1 MTLAALVCCVMTTA
15 VFTACGDEDTPTTYR
30 YQVAL
35 DKRSSQYVDQ
45 ILYNA
50 TEEKEV
56 LDALNQAIKY
66 DGTVYTHYS
75 EKQDDLM
82 KAACEAVKKAYA
94 DKVPNSI
101 YMKFDLYRIDSEA
114 GQSEMAEI
122 IGSYELGQ
130 ALTKPYV
137 TYSIVTNHDEAYKAL
152 KTKQA
157 SLDTKVYEATFNT
170 LKTLVGLHT
179 VVTDTLSSGAIST
192 KYYDQHSVFE
202 DHFMYGVRLSSL
214 TIINKKLDFKKQSGL
229 SGNSQTGHLLFIVF
243 LVHEVFLFLRSV
255 FLDNQVVD
263 DEVLALHGVLAH
275 VVLQEFLHLVGL
287 MERDLFQADVR
298 TDEACKLL
306 R

>member
-1 MTLAALVCCVMTTA
+1 MRKFLMKLAALVCCVMTTT

-45 ILYNA
+45 VLYNA

-66 DGTVYTHYS
+66 DGTVYTRYS

-114 GQSEMAEI
+114 GQSEMAEV

-192 KYYDQHSVFE
+192 KYSDQHSVFE
-202 DHFMYGVRLSSL
+202 DHFKDMFGNLYLDSENGSN
-214 TIINKKLDFKKQSGL
+214 TIISYCDSVADSHANDTLTVEAVVAIQKT
-229 SGNSQTGHLLFIVF
+229 NF
-243 LVHEVFLFLRSV
+243 LTNEC
-255 FLDNQVVD
+255 
-263 DEVLALHGVLAH
+263 
-275 VVLQEFLHLVGL
+275 
-287 MERDLFQADVR
+287 ADVWR
-298 TDEACKLL
+298 KTFQSNYHK
-306 R
+306 

>member
-1 MTLAALVCCVMTTA
+1 MRKFLMTLAALVCCVMTTT

-45 ILYNA
+45 VLYSA

-202 DHFMYGVRLSSL
+202 DHFKDMFGNLYLDSENGSN
-214 TIINKKLDFKKQSGL
+214 TIISYCDSVADSHANDTLTVEAVVAIQKT
-229 SGNSQTGHLLFIVF
+229 NF
-243 LVHEVFLFLRSV
+243 LTNEC
-255 FLDNQVVD
+255 
-263 DEVLALHGVLAH
+263 
-275 VVLQEFLHLVGL
+275 
-287 MERDLFQADVR
+287 ADVWR
-298 TDEACKLL
+298 KTFQSNYHK
-306 R
+306 

>member
-1 MTLAALVCCVMTTA
+1 MKKFLMTLAALLCCVMTTT

-45 ILYNA
+45 VLYNA
-50 TEEKEV
+50 TAEKDV

-202 DHFMYGVRLSSL
+202 DHFKDMFGNLYLDSENGSN
-214 TIINKKLDFKKQSGL
+214 TIISYCDSVADSHANDTLTVEAVVAIQKT
-229 SGNSQTGHLLFIVF
+229 NF
-243 LVHEVFLFLRSV
+243 LTNEC
-255 FLDNQVVD
+255 
-263 DEVLALHGVLAH
+263 
-275 VVLQEFLHLVGL
+275 
-287 MERDLFQADVR
+287 ADVWR
-298 TDEACKLL
+298 KTFQSNYHK
-306 R
+306 

>member
-1 MTLAALVCCVMTTA
+1 MKKFLMTLAALLCCVMTTA

-45 ILYNA
+45 VLYNA

-82 KAACEAVKKAYA
+82 KAACEAVKKEYA

-192 KYYDQHSVFE
+192 KYYDLHSVFE
-202 DHFMYGVRLSSL
+202 DHFKDMFGNLYLDSENGSN
-214 TIINKKLDFKKQSGL
+214 TIISYCDSVADSHANDTLTVEAVVAIQKT
-229 SGNSQTGHLLFIVF
+229 NF
-243 LVHEVFLFLRSV
+243 LTNEC
-255 FLDNQVVD
+255 
-263 DEVLALHGVLAH
+263 
-275 VVLQEFLHLVGL
+275 
-287 MERDLFQADVR
+287 ADVWR
-298 TDEACKLL
+298 KTFQSNYHK
-306 R
+306 

>member
-1 MTLAALVCCVMTTA
+1 MRKFLMTLAALLCCVMTTA

-50 TEEKEV
+50 TEEKDV

-202 DHFMYGVRLSSL
+202 DHFKDMFGNLYLDSENGSN
-214 TIINKKLDFKKQSGL
+214 TIISYCDSVADSHANDTLTVEAVVAIQKT
-229 SGNSQTGHLLFIVF
+229 NF
-243 LVHEVFLFLRSV
+243 LTNEC
-255 FLDNQVVD
+255 
-263 DEVLALHGVLAH
+263 
-275 VVLQEFLHLVGL
+275 
-287 MERDLFQADVR
+287 ADVWR
-298 TDEACKLL
+298 KTFQSNYHK
-306 R
+306 

>member
-1 MTLAALVCCVMTTA
+1 MKKFLMTLAALVCCVMTTA

-30 YQVAL
+30 YQIAL

-45 ILYNA
+45 VLYNA

-101 YMKFDLYRIDSEA
+101 YMKFDLYRIDSET

-192 KYYDQHSVFE
+192 KYYDLHSVFE
-202 DHFMYGVRLSSL
+202 DHFKDMFGNLYLDSENGSN
-214 TIINKKLDFKKQSGL
+214 TIISYCDSVADSHANDTLTVEAVVAIQKT
-229 SGNSQTGHLLFIVF
+229 NF
-243 LVHEVFLFLRSV
+243 LTNEC
-255 FLDNQVVD
+255 
-263 DEVLALHGVLAH
+263 
-275 VVLQEFLHLVGL
+275 
-287 MERDLFQADVR
+287 ADVWR
-298 TDEACKLL
+298 KTFQSNYHK
-306 R
+306 

>member
-1 MTLAALVCCVMTTA
+1 MKKFLMTLAALLCCVMTTA

-45 ILYNA
+45 VLYNA

-114 GQSEMAEI
+114 GQSEMAEVI
-122 IGSYELGQ
+122 DSYELGQ

-192 KYYDQHSVFE
+192 KYYDLHSVFE
-202 DHFMYGVRLSSL
+202 DHFKDMFGNLYLDSENGSN
-214 TIINKKLDFKKQSGL
+214 TIISYCDSVADSHANDTLTVEAVVAIQKT
-229 SGNSQTGHLLFIVF
+229 NF
-243 LVHEVFLFLRSV
+243 LTNEC
-255 FLDNQVVD
+255 
-263 DEVLALHGVLAH
+263 
-275 VVLQEFLHLVGL
+275 
-287 MERDLFQADVR
+287 ADVWR
-298 TDEACKLL
+298 KTFQSNYHK
-306 R
+306 

>member
-1 MTLAALVCCVMTTA
+1 MRKFLMTLAALVCCVMTTA

-45 ILYNA
+45 VLYNA

-66 DGTVYTHYS
+66 DGTAYTHYS

-192 KYYDQHSVFE
+192 KYYDLHSVFE
-202 DHFMYGVRLSSL
+202 DHFKDMFGNLYLDSENGSN
-214 TIINKKLDFKKQSGL
+214 TIISYCDSVADSHANDTLTVEAVVAIQKT
-229 SGNSQTGHLLFIVF
+229 NF
-243 LVHEVFLFLRSV
+243 LTNEC
-255 FLDNQVVD
+255 
-263 DEVLALHGVLAH
+263 
-275 VVLQEFLHLVGL
+275 
-287 MERDLFQADVR
+287 ADVWR
-298 TDEACKLL
+298 KTFQSNYHK
-306 R
+306 

>member
-1 MTLAALVCCVMTTA
+1 MKKFLMTLAALLCCVMTTA

-30 YQVAL
+30 YQIAL
-35 DKRSSQYVDQ
+35 DKRSSQFVDQ

-82 KAACEAVKKAYA
+82 KAACEAVKKAYV

-202 DHFMYGVRLSSL
+202 DHFKDMFGNLYLDSENGSN
-214 TIINKKLDFKKQSGL
+214 TIISYCDSVADSHANDTLTVEAVVAIQKT
-229 SGNSQTGHLLFIVF
+229 NF
-243 LVHEVFLFLRSV
+243 LTNEC
-255 FLDNQVVD
+255 
-263 DEVLALHGVLAH
+263 
-275 VVLQEFLHLVGL
+275 
-287 MERDLFQADVR
+287 ADVWR
-298 TDEACKLL
+298 KTFQSNYHK
-306 R
+306 

>member
-1 MTLAALVCCVMTTA
+1 MRKFLMTLAALVCCVMTTA

-45 ILYNA
+45 VLYNA

-101 YMKFDLYRIDSEA
+101 YMKFDLYRIDSET

-192 KYYDQHSVFE
+192 KYYDLHSVFE
-202 DHFMYGVRLSSL
+202 DHFKDMFGNLYLDSENGSN
-214 TIINKKLDFKKQSGL
+214 TIISYCDSVADSHANDTLTVEAVVAIQKT
-229 SGNSQTGHLLFIVF
+229 NF
-243 LVHEVFLFLRSV
+243 LTNEC
-255 FLDNQVVD
+255 
-263 DEVLALHGVLAH
+263 
-275 VVLQEFLHLVGL
+275 
-287 MERDLFQADVR
+287 ADVWR
-298 TDEACKLL
+298 KTFQSNYHK
-306 R
+306 

>member
-1 MTLAALVCCVMTTA
+1 MKKFLMTLAALVCCVMTTA

-45 ILYNA
+45 VLYNA

-202 DHFMYGVRLSSL
+202 DHFKDMFGKLYLDSENGSN
-214 TIINKKLDFKKQSGL
+214 TIISYCDSVADSHANDTLTVEAVVAIQKT
-229 SGNSQTGHLLFIVF
+229 NF
-243 LVHEVFLFLRSV
+243 LTNEC
-255 FLDNQVVD
+255 
-263 DEVLALHGVLAH
+263 
-275 VVLQEFLHLVGL
+275 
-287 MERDLFQADVR
+287 ADVWR
-298 TDEACKLL
+298 KTFQSNYHK
-306 R
+306 

>member
-1 MTLAALVCCVMTTA
+1 MRKFLMTLAAFVCCVMTTA

-30 YQVAL
+30 YQIAL
-35 DKRSSQYVDQ
+35 DKRSSQFVDQ

-202 DHFMYGVRLSSL
+202 DHFKDMFGNLYLDSENGSN
-214 TIINKKLDFKKQSGL
+214 TIISYCDSVADSHANDTLTVEAVVAIQKT
-229 SGNSQTGHLLFIVF
+229 NF
-243 LVHEVFLFLRSV
+243 LTNEC
-255 FLDNQVVD
+255 
-263 DEVLALHGVLAH
+263 
-275 VVLQEFLHLVGL
+275 
-287 MERDLFQADVR
+287 ADVWR
-298 TDEACKLL
+298 KTFQSNYHK
-306 R
+306 

>member
-1 MTLAALVCCVMTTA
+1 MKKFLMTLAALVCCVMTTA

-30 YQVAL
+30 YQIAL

-45 ILYNA
+45 VLYNA
-50 TEEKEV
+50 MEEKEV

-192 KYYDQHSVFE
+192 KYYDLHSVFE
-202 DHFMYGVRLSSL
+202 DHFKDMFGNLYLDSENGSN
-214 TIINKKLDFKKQSGL
+214 TIISYCDSVADSHANDTLTVEAVVAIQKT
-229 SGNSQTGHLLFIVF
+229 NF
-243 LVHEVFLFLRSV
+243 LTNEC
-255 FLDNQVVD
+255 
-263 DEVLALHGVLAH
+263 
-275 VVLQEFLHLVGL
+275 
-287 MERDLFQADVR
+287 ADVWR
-298 TDEACKLL
+298 KTFLSNYHK
-306 R
+306 

>member
-1 MTLAALVCCVMTTA
+1 MKKFLMTLAALLCCVMTTT
-15 VFTACGDEDTPTTYR
+15 VFSACGDEDTPTTYR
-30 YQVAL
+30 YQIAL

-45 ILYNA
+45 VLYNA

-192 KYYDQHSVFE
+192 KYYDLHSVFE
-202 DHFMYGVRLSSL
+202 DHFKDMFGNLYLDSENGSN
-214 TIINKKLDFKKQSGL
+214 TIISYCDSVADSHANDTLTVEAVVAIQKT
-229 SGNSQTGHLLFIVF
+229 NF
-243 LVHEVFLFLRSV
+243 LTNEC
-255 FLDNQVVD
+255 
-263 DEVLALHGVLAH
+263 
-275 VVLQEFLHLVGL
+275 
-287 MERDLFQADVR
+287 ADVWR
-298 TDEACKLL
+298 KTFQSNYHK
-306 R
+306 

>member
-1 MTLAALVCCVMTTA
+1 MKKFLMTLAALVCCVMTTA

-45 ILYNA
+45 VLYNA
-50 TEEKEV
+50 TEEKDV

-192 KYYDQHSVFE
+192 KYYDLHSVFE
-202 DHFMYGVRLSSL
+202 DHFKDMFGNLYLDSENGSN
-214 TIINKKLDFKKQSGL
+214 TIISYCDSVADSYANDTLTVEAVVAIQKT
-229 SGNSQTGHLLFIVF
+229 NF
-243 LVHEVFLFLRSV
+243 LTNEC
-255 FLDNQVVD
+255 
-263 DEVLALHGVLAH
+263 
-275 VVLQEFLHLVGL
+275 
-287 MERDLFQADVR
+287 ADVWR
-298 TDEACKLL
+298 KTFQSNYHK
-306 R
+306 

>member
-1 MTLAALVCCVMTTA
+1 MKKFLMTLAALLCCVMTTA

-30 YQVAL
+30 YQIAL

-45 ILYNA
+45 VLYNA
-50 TEEKEV
+50 TEEKDV

-157 SLDTKVYEATFNT
+157 SLDTKFYEATFNT

-192 KYYDQHSVFE
+192 KYYDLHSVFE
-202 DHFMYGVRLSSL
+202 DHFKDMFGNLYLDSENGSN
-214 TIINKKLDFKKQSGL
+214 TIISYCDSVADSHANDTLTVEAVVAIQKT
-229 SGNSQTGHLLFIVF
+229 NF
-243 LVHEVFLFLRSV
+243 LTNEC
-255 FLDNQVVD
+255 
-263 DEVLALHGVLAH
+263 
-275 VVLQEFLHLVGL
+275 
-287 MERDLFQADVR
+287 ADVWR
-298 TDEACKLL
+298 KTFQSNYHK
-306 R
+306 

>member
-1 MTLAALVCCVMTTA
+1 MRNFLMTLAALVCCVMTTA

-30 YQVAL
+30 YQIAL
-35 DKRSSQYVDQ
+35 DKRSSQFVDQ

-50 TEEKEV
+50 TEEKDV

-202 DHFMYGVRLSSL
+202 DHFKDMFGNLYLDSENGSN
-214 TIINKKLDFKKQSGL
+214 TIISYCDSVADSHANDTLTVEAVVAIQKT
-229 SGNSQTGHLLFIVF
+229 NF
-243 LVHEVFLFLRSV
+243 LTNEC
-255 FLDNQVVD
+255 
-263 DEVLALHGVLAH
+263 
-275 VVLQEFLHLVGL
+275 
-287 MERDLFQADVR
+287 ADVWR
-298 TDEACKLL
+298 KTFQSNYHK
-306 R
+306 

>member
-1 MTLAALVCCVMTTA
+1 MKKFLMTLAALVCCVMTTA

-30 YQVAL
+30 YQIAL
-35 DKRSSQYVDQ
+35 DKRSSQFVDQ

-202 DHFMYGVRLSSL
+202 DHFKDMFGNLYLDSENGSN
-214 TIINKKLDFKKQSGL
+214 TIISYCDSVADSHANDTLTVEAVVAIQKT
-229 SGNSQTGHLLFIVF
+229 NF
-243 LVHEVFLFLRSV
+243 LTNEC
-255 FLDNQVVD
+255 
-263 DEVLALHGVLAH
+263 
-275 VVLQEFLHLVGL
+275 
-287 MERDLFQADVR
+287 ADVWR
-298 TDEACKLL
+298 KTFQSNYHK
-306 R
+306 

>member
-1 MTLAALVCCVMTTA
+1 MKKFLMTLAALVCCVMTTA

-35 DKRSSQYVDQ
+35 DKRSSQFVDQ
-45 ILYNA
+45 VLYNA

-101 YMKFDLYRIDSEA
+101 YMKFDLYRVDSEA

-202 DHFMYGVRLSSL
+202 DHFKDMFGNLYLDSENGSN
-214 TIINKKLDFKKQSGL
+214 TIISYCDSVADSHANDTLTVEAVVAIQKT
-229 SGNSQTGHLLFIVF
+229 NF
-243 LVHEVFLFLRSV
+243 LTNEC
-255 FLDNQVVD
+255 
-263 DEVLALHGVLAH
+263 
-275 VVLQEFLHLVGL
+275 
-287 MERDLFQADVR
+287 ADVWR
-298 TDEACKLL
+298 KTFQSNYHK
-306 R
+306 

>member
-1 MTLAALVCCVMTTA
+1 MRNFLMTLAALVCCVMTTA

-45 ILYNA
+45 VLYNA

-192 KYYDQHSVFE
+192 KYYDLHSVFE
-202 DHFMYGVRLSSL
+202 DHFKDMFGNLYLDSENGSN
-214 TIINKKLDFKKQSGL
+214 TIISYCDSVADSHANDTLTVEAVVAIQKT
-229 SGNSQTGHLLFIVF
+229 NF
-243 LVHEVFLFLRSV
+243 LTNEC
-255 FLDNQVVD
+255 
-263 DEVLALHGVLAH
+263 
-275 VVLQEFLHLVGL
+275 
-287 MERDLFQADVR
+287 ADVWR
-298 TDEACKLL
+298 KTFQSNYHK
-306 R
+306 

>member
-1 MTLAALVCCVMTTA
+1 MKKFLMTLAALLCCVMTTA

-50 TEEKEV
+50 TEEKDV

-192 KYYDQHSVFE
+192 KYYDLHSVFE
-202 DHFMYGVRLSSL
+202 DHFKDMFGNLYLDSENGSNKIISYCDSVADSHANDTL
-214 TIINKKLDFKKQSGL
+214 TVEAVVAIQKTN
-229 SGNSQTGHLLFIVF
+229 F
-243 LVHEVFLFLRSV
+243 LTNEC
-255 FLDNQVVD
+255 
-263 DEVLALHGVLAH
+263 
-275 VVLQEFLHLVGL
+275 
-287 MERDLFQADVR
+287 ADVWR
-298 TDEACKLL
+298 KTFQSNYHK
-306 R
+306 

>member
-1 MTLAALVCCVMTTA
+1 MKKFLMTLAALVCCVMTTT

-45 ILYNA
+45 VLYNA

-66 DGTVYTHYS
+66 DGTVNTHYS

-202 DHFMYGVRLSSL
+202 DHFKDMFGNLYLDSENGSN
-214 TIINKKLDFKKQSGL
+214 TIISYCDSVADSHANDTLTVEAVVAIQKT
-229 SGNSQTGHLLFIVF
+229 NF
-243 LVHEVFLFLRSV
+243 LTNEC
-255 FLDNQVVD
+255 
-263 DEVLALHGVLAH
+263 
-275 VVLQEFLHLVGL
+275 
-287 MERDLFQADVR
+287 ADVWR
-298 TDEACKLL
+298 KTFQSNYHK
-306 R
+306 

>member
-1 MTLAALVCCVMTTA
+1 MKKFLMTLAALVCCVMTTA

-45 ILYNA
+45 VLYNA

-66 DGTVYTHYS
+66 DGMVYTHYS

-202 DHFMYGVRLSSL
+202 DHFKDMFGNLYLDSENGSN
-214 TIINKKLDFKKQSGL
+214 TIISYCDSVADSHANDTLTVEAVVAIQKT
-229 SGNSQTGHLLFIVF
+229 NF
-243 LVHEVFLFLRSV
+243 LTNEC
-255 FLDNQVVD
+255 
-263 DEVLALHGVLAH
+263 
-275 VVLQEFLHLVGL
+275 
-287 MERDLFQADVR
+287 ADVWR
-298 TDEACKLL
+298 KTFQSNYHK
-306 R
+306 

>member
-1 MTLAALVCCVMTTA
+1 
-15 VFTACGDEDTPTTYR
+15 
-30 YQVAL
+30 
-35 DKRSSQYVDQ
+35 
-45 ILYNA
+45 
-50 TEEKEV
+50 
-56 LDALNQAIKY
+56 
-66 DGTVYTHYS
+66 VYTHYS

-202 DHFMYGVRLSSL
+202 DHFKDMFGNLYLDSENGSN
-214 TIINKKLDFKKQSGL
+214 TIISYCDSVADSHANDTLTVEAVVAIQKT
-229 SGNSQTGHLLFIVF
+229 NF
-243 LVHEVFLFLRSV
+243 LTNEC
-255 FLDNQVVD
+255 
-263 DEVLALHGVLAH
+263 
-275 VVLQEFLHLVGL
+275 
-287 MERDLFQADVR
+287 ADVWR
-298 TDEACKLL
+298 KTFQSNYHK
-306 R
+306 

>member
-1 MTLAALVCCVMTTA
+1 MKKFLMTLAALLCCVMTTA

-45 ILYNA
+45 VLYNA

-192 KYYDQHSVFE
+192 KYYDLHSVFE
-202 DHFMYGVRLSSL
+202 DHFKDMFGNLYLDSENGSNKIISYCDSVADSHANDTL
-214 TIINKKLDFKKQSGL
+214 TVEAVVAIQKTN
-229 SGNSQTGHLLFIVF
+229 F
-243 LVHEVFLFLRSV
+243 LTNEC
-255 FLDNQVVD
+255 
-263 DEVLALHGVLAH
+263 
-275 VVLQEFLHLVGL
+275 
-287 MERDLFQADVR
+287 ADVWR
-298 TDEACKLL
+298 KTFQSNYHK
-306 R
+306 

>member
-1 MTLAALVCCVMTTA
+1 MKNFLMTLAALVCCVMTTA

-45 ILYNA
+45 VLYNA

-202 DHFMYGVRLSSL
+202 DHFKDMFGNLYLDSENGSN
-214 TIINKKLDFKKQSGL
+214 TIISYCDSVADSHANDTLTVEAVVAIQKT
-229 SGNSQTGHLLFIVF
+229 NF
-243 LVHEVFLFLRSV
+243 LTNEC
-255 FLDNQVVD
+255 
-263 DEVLALHGVLAH
+263 
-275 VVLQEFLHLVGL
+275 
-287 MERDLFQADVR
+287 ADVWR
-298 TDEACKLL
+298 KTFQSNYHK
-306 R
+306 

>member
-1 MTLAALVCCVMTTA
+1 MKKFLMTLAALVCCVMTTA

-45 ILYNA
+45 VLYNA
-50 TEEKEV
+50 TEEKDV

-192 KYYDQHSVFE
+192 KYYDLHSVFE
-202 DHFMYGVRLSSL
+202 DHFKDMFGNLYLDSENGSN
-214 TIINKKLDFKKQSGL
+214 TIISYCDSVADSHANDTLTVEAVVAIQKT
-229 SGNSQTGHLLFIVF
+229 NF
-243 LVHEVFLFLRSV
+243 LTNEC
-255 FLDNQVVD
+255 
-263 DEVLALHGVLAH
+263 
-275 VVLQEFLHLVGL
+275 
-287 MERDLFQADVR
+287 ADVWR
-298 TDEACKLL
+298 KTFQSNYHK
-306 R
+306 

>member
-1 MTLAALVCCVMTTA
+1 MRKFFMTLAALVCCVMTTV

-45 ILYNA
+45 VLYNA
-50 TEEKEV
+50 TEEKDV

-66 DGTVYTHYS
+66 DGTAYTHYS

-202 DHFMYGVRLSSL
+202 DHFKDMFGNLYLDSENGSN
-214 TIINKKLDFKKQSGL
+214 TIISYCDSVADSHANDTLTVEAVVAIQKT
-229 SGNSQTGHLLFIVF
+229 NF
-243 LVHEVFLFLRSV
+243 LTNEC
-255 FLDNQVVD
+255 
-263 DEVLALHGVLAH
+263 
-275 VVLQEFLHLVGL
+275 
-287 MERDLFQADVR
+287 ADVWR
-298 TDEACKLL
+298 KTFQSNYHK
-306 R
+306 

>member
-1 MTLAALVCCVMTTA
+1 MKKFLMTLAALLCCVMTTA

-30 YQVAL
+30 YQIAL
-35 DKRSSQYVDQ
+35 DKRSSQFVDQ

-50 TEEKEV
+50 TEEKDV
-56 LDALNQAIKY
+56 LDALNLAIKY

-192 KYYDQHSVFE
+192 KYYDLHSVFE
-202 DHFMYGVRLSSL
+202 DHFKDMFGNLYLDSENGSN
-214 TIINKKLDFKKQSGL
+214 TIISYCDSVADSHANDTLTVEAVVAIQKT
-229 SGNSQTGHLLFIVF
+229 NF
-243 LVHEVFLFLRSV
+243 LTNEC
-255 FLDNQVVD
+255 
-263 DEVLALHGVLAH
+263 
-275 VVLQEFLHLVGL
+275 
-287 MERDLFQADVR
+287 ADVWR
-298 TDEACKLL
+298 KTFQSNYHK
-306 R
+306 

>member
-1 MTLAALVCCVMTTA
+1 MKKFLMTLAALLCCVMTTA

-35 DKRSSQYVDQ
+35 DKRSSQYVNQ
-45 ILYNA
+45 VLYNA
-50 TEEKEV
+50 TEEKDV

-202 DHFMYGVRLSSL
+202 DHFKDMFGNLYLDSENGSN
-214 TIINKKLDFKKQSGL
+214 TIISYCDSVADSHANDTLTVEAVVAIQKT
-229 SGNSQTGHLLFIVF
+229 NF
-243 LVHEVFLFLRSV
+243 LTNEC
-255 FLDNQVVD
+255 
-263 DEVLALHGVLAH
+263 
-275 VVLQEFLHLVGL
+275 
-287 MERDLFQADVR
+287 ADVWR
-298 TDEACKLL
+298 KTFQSNYHK
-306 R
+306 

>member
-1 MTLAALVCCVMTTA
+1 MKKFLMTLAALLCCVMTTA

-30 YQVAL
+30 YQIAL
-35 DKRSSQYVDQ
+35 DKRSSQFVDQ

-202 DHFMYGVRLSSL
+202 DHFKDMFGNLYLDSENGSN
-214 TIINKKLDFKKQSGL
+214 TIISYCDSVADSHANDTLTVEAVVAIQKT
-229 SGNSQTGHLLFIVF
+229 NF
-243 LVHEVFLFLRSV
+243 LTNEC
-255 FLDNQVVD
+255 
-263 DEVLALHGVLAH
+263 
-275 VVLQEFLHLVGL
+275 
-287 MERDLFQADVR
+287 ADVWR
-298 TDEACKLL
+298 KTFQSNYHT
-306 R
+306 

>member
-1 MTLAALVCCVMTTA
+1 MKKFLMTLAALVCCVMTTA

-45 ILYNA
+45 VLYNA

-66 DGTVYTHYS
+66 DGTAYTHYS

-202 DHFMYGVRLSSL
+202 DHFKDMFGNLYLDSENGSN
-214 TIINKKLDFKKQSGL
+214 TIISYCDSVADSHANDTLTVEAVVAIQKT
-229 SGNSQTGHLLFIVF
+229 NF
-243 LVHEVFLFLRSV
+243 LTNEC
-255 FLDNQVVD
+255 
-263 DEVLALHGVLAH
+263 
-275 VVLQEFLHLVGL
+275 
-287 MERDLFQADVR
+287 ADVWR
-298 TDEACKLL
+298 KTFQSNYHK
-306 R
+306 

>member
-1 MTLAALVCCVMTTA
+1 MRKFLMTLAALLCCVMTTA

-45 ILYNA
+45 VLYNA

-202 DHFMYGVRLSSL
+202 DHFKDMFGNLYLDSENGSN
-214 TIINKKLDFKKQSGL
+214 TIISYCDSVADSHANDTLTVEAVVAIQKT
-229 SGNSQTGHLLFIVF
+229 NF
-243 LVHEVFLFLRSV
+243 LTNEC
-255 FLDNQVVD
+255 
-263 DEVLALHGVLAH
+263 
-275 VVLQEFLHLVGL
+275 
-287 MERDLFQADVR
+287 ADVWR
-298 TDEACKLL
+298 KTFQSNYHK
-306 R
+306 

>member
-1 MTLAALVCCVMTTA
+1 MKKFLMTLAALLCCVMTTA

-30 YQVAL
+30 YQIAL

-45 ILYNA
+45 VLYNA

-192 KYYDQHSVFE
+192 KYYDLHSVFE
-202 DHFMYGVRLSSL
+202 DHFKDMFGNLYLDSENGSN
-214 TIINKKLDFKKQSGL
+214 TIISYCDSVADSHANDTLTVEAVVAIQKT
-229 SGNSQTGHLLFIVF
+229 NF
-243 LVHEVFLFLRSV
+243 LTNEC
-255 FLDNQVVD
+255 
-263 DEVLALHGVLAH
+263 
-275 VVLQEFLHLVGL
+275 
-287 MERDLFQADVR
+287 ADVWR
-298 TDEACKLL
+298 KTFQSNYHK
-306 R
+306 

>member
-1 MTLAALVCCVMTTA
+1 MKKFLMTLAALVCCVMTTA

-45 ILYNA
+45 VLYNA
-50 TEEKEV
+50 TEEKDV

-66 DGTVYTHYS
+66 DGTAYTHYS

-170 LKTLVGLHT
+170 LKTLVGLQT

-202 DHFMYGVRLSSL
+202 DHFKDMFGNLYLDSENGSN
-214 TIINKKLDFKKQSGL
+214 TIISYCDSVADSHANDTLTVEAVVAIQKT
-229 SGNSQTGHLLFIVF
+229 NF
-243 LVHEVFLFLRSV
+243 LTNEC
-255 FLDNQVVD
+255 
-263 DEVLALHGVLAH
+263 
-275 VVLQEFLHLVGL
+275 
-287 MERDLFQADVR
+287 ADVWR
-298 TDEACKLL
+298 KTFQSNYHK
-306 R
+306 

>member
-1 MTLAALVCCVMTTA
+1 MKKFLMTLAALLCCVMTTA

-35 DKRSSQYVDQ
+35 DKRSSQFVDQ

-50 TEEKEV
+50 TEEKDV

-202 DHFMYGVRLSSL
+202 DHFKDMFGNLYLDSENGSN
-214 TIINKKLDFKKQSGL
+214 TIISYCDSVADSHANDTLTVEAVVAIQKT
-229 SGNSQTGHLLFIVF
+229 NF
-243 LVHEVFLFLRSV
+243 LTNEC
-255 FLDNQVVD
+255 
-263 DEVLALHGVLAH
+263 
-275 VVLQEFLHLVGL
+275 
-287 MERDLFQADVR
+287 ADVWR
-298 TDEACKLL
+298 KTFQSNYHK
-306 R
+306 

>member
-1 MTLAALVCCVMTTA
+1 MKKFLMTLAALVCCVMTTA

-170 LKTLVGLHT
+170 LKTLVGIHME
-179 VVTDTLSSGAIST
+179 VTDTLSSGAIST

-202 DHFMYGVRLSSL
+202 DHFKDMFGNLYLDSENGSN
-214 TIINKKLDFKKQSGL
+214 TIISYCDSVADSHTNDTLTVEAVVAIQKT
-229 SGNSQTGHLLFIVF
+229 NF
-243 LVHEVFLFLRSV
+243 LTNEC
-255 FLDNQVVD
+255 
-263 DEVLALHGVLAH
+263 
-275 VVLQEFLHLVGL
+275 
-287 MERDLFQADVR
+287 ADVWR
-298 TDEACKLL
+298 KTFQSNYHK
-306 R
+306 

>member
-1 MTLAALVCCVMTTA
+1 MKKFLMTLAALLCCVMTTA

-30 YQVAL
+30 YQIAL
-35 DKRSSQYVDQ
+35 DKRSSQFVDQ

-50 TEEKEV
+50 AEEKEV

-66 DGTVYTHYS
+66 DGTKYTHYS

-82 KAACEAVKKAYA
+82 KAACEAVKKEYA

-101 YMKFDLYRIDSEA
+101 YMKFDLYRIDSE
-114 GQSEMAEI
+114 GGNSEMAEI

-192 KYYDQHSVFE
+192 KYYDLHSVFE
-202 DHFMYGVRLSSL
+202 DHFKDMFGNLYLDSENGSN
-214 TIINKKLDFKKQSGL
+214 TIISYCDSVADSHANDTLTVEAVVAIQKT
-229 SGNSQTGHLLFIVF
+229 NF
-243 LVHEVFLFLRSV
+243 LTNEC
-255 FLDNQVVD
+255 
-263 DEVLALHGVLAH
+263 
-275 VVLQEFLHLVGL
+275 
-287 MERDLFQADVR
+287 ADVWR
-298 TDEACKLL
+298 KTFQSNYHK
-306 R
+306 

>member
-1 MTLAALVCCVMTTA
+1 MKKFLMTLAALVCCVMTMA

-45 ILYNA
+45 VLYNA
-50 TEEKEV
+50 TEEKDV

-66 DGTVYTHYS
+66 DGTAYTHYS

-192 KYYDQHSVFE
+192 KYYDLHSVFE
-202 DHFMYGVRLSSL
+202 DHFKDMFGNLYLDSENGSN
-214 TIINKKLDFKKQSGL
+214 TIISYCDSVADSHANDTLTVEAVVAIQKT
-229 SGNSQTGHLLFIVF
+229 NF
-243 LVHEVFLFLRSV
+243 LTNEC
-255 FLDNQVVD
+255 
-263 DEVLALHGVLAH
+263 
-275 VVLQEFLHLVGL
+275 
-287 MERDLFQADVR
+287 ADVWR
-298 TDEACKLL
+298 KTFQSNYHK
-306 R
+306 